1 MVNFEGADPI
11 MANASEN
18 AKINAVVLRLAE
30 AGVRL
35 FGMPWRVKK
44 FHPYPPTVYF
54 TCSNT
59 DLVLNAAER
68 SSSLAHYEAGATPPS
83 IADWVREGYTTVVY
97 VETDHPKPIRLE
109 IMLDGE
115 RLCRASILDQ
125 SFRFMQDA
133 MRMAKVKS
141 ARDDPVYAKIANHA
155 DWPASD
161 FNFDDYVAEVLR
173 IGPNT
178 LVGVDFIARDIGKLI
193 EALKAQKDGSWYHY
207 ADPNDPTRKEYND
220 PILVASL
227 AATKGYGLR
236 EVLSDAAFEP
246 ITQPKTDAISIDPV
260 FSRKFDPRPQLKAK
274 ALHFAISKNLCNVH
288 LDDVG
293 FVFRNEKGE
302 IIVDINRARIHAVD
316 ELGLKTKIPELAG
329 LLGPGIG
336 RAFERALGNAFID
349 IETNSTTIAANP
361 GTIFNGELGVTIG
374 CANCSPIAI
383 PGAVGR
389 LVGGADPKDEK
400 IEFFTTLSMS
410 WRF

>member
-1 MVNFEGADPI
+1 
-11 MANASEN
+11 MANTSEN

-115 RLCRASILDQ
+115 KLCRASILDQ

-141 ARDDPVYAKIANHA
+141 ARDNPVYAKIANHA

-236 EVLSDAAFEP
+236 EVLSDAVFEP
-246 ITQPKTDAISIDPV
+246 ITQPKTDAISIDPI

-274 ALHFAISKNLCNVH
+274 ALHFAISKKLCNVH

-349 IETNSTTIAANP
+349 IETNSTTIAATP

>member
-1 MVNFEGADPI
+1 

-18 AKINAVVLRLAE
+18 AKANAVILRLAE

-35 FGMPWRVKK
+35 FGLPWRMKK
-44 FHPYPPTVYF
+44 FHPYPPTLYF

-59 DLVLNAAER
+59 DLILNAAER
-68 SSSLAHYEAGATPPS
+68 SSSLAHYEIGATPPS
-83 IADWVREGYTTVVY
+83 IADWTREGHTTTVY
-97 VETDHPKPIRLE
+97 VETNHPNPIRLE

-115 RLCRASILDQ
+115 QLCRASVLDK

-141 ARDDPVYAKIANHA
+141 ARDNRVYAEIAHHA

-161 FNFDDYVAEVLR
+161 FNFDNYVAEIVR

-178 LVGVDFIARDIGKLI
+178 LVGIDFVARDSGKLI
-193 EALKAQKDGSWYHY
+193 KELKKQKDGSGYHY
-207 ADPNDPTRKEYND
+207 ADPNDPMRKEYND
-220 PILVASL
+220 PVLVASL

-236 EVLSDAAFEP
+236 EVLSDAIFEP
-246 ITQPKTDAISIDPV
+246 IIQQKTNAVSIDPA
-260 FSRKFDPRPQLKAK
+260 FSGKFDPRPQLKAR
-274 ALHFAISKNLCNVH
+274 ALHFAISRDLCNIH

-316 ELGLKTKIPELAG
+316 ELGLKTEIPELAG

-336 RAFERALGNAFID
+336 RAIEKALGNAFID
-349 IETNSTTIAANP
+349 IEPNSTTIAANP
-361 GTIFNGELGVTIG
+361 GSIFNGKLGVTIG
-374 CANCSPIAI
+374 CANCSPLAI
-383 PGAVGR
+383 PGAVNR
-389 LVGGADPKDEK
+389 LVRGANPKDEK
-400 IEFFTTLSMS
+400 IEFFTTVSLS

>member
-1 MVNFEGADPI
+1 MT
-11 MANASEN
+11 NASEN
-18 AKINAVVLRLAE
+18 AKVNAVVLRLAE

-35 FGMPWRVKK
+35 FGLPWRLKK
-44 FHPYPPTVYF
+44 FHPYPPTLYF

-59 DLVLNAAER
+59 DLILNAAER
-68 SSSLAHYEAGATPPS
+68 SSKLAHYEIGATPPS
-83 IADWVREGYTTVVY
+83 IADWVREGHTTVVY
-97 VETDHPKPIRLE
+97 VETNHPNPIRLE

-115 RLCRASILDQ
+115 QLCRASVLDK

-141 ARDDPVYAKIANHA
+141 ARDNPVYAQIASQI

-161 FNFDDYVAEVLR
+161 FNFDDYVAQIVR

-178 LVGVDFIARDIGKLI
+178 LVGVDFIARDSGNLI
-193 EALKAQKDGSWYHY
+193 KALKAQKDGSWYHY
-207 ADPNDPTRKEYND
+207 ADPNDPMRKEYND

-236 EVLSDAAFEP
+236 EVLSDAVFEP
-246 ITQPKTDAISIDPV
+246 FTQPNTTAVSTDPA

-274 ALHFAISKNLCNVH
+274 ALHFAISKDLCNVH

-336 RAFERALGNAFID
+336 RAFEKALGNAFID
-349 IETNSTTIAANP
+349 VGSNSTTIAANP
-361 GTIFNGELGVTIG
+361 GSIFDGELGVTIG

-383 PGAVGR
+383 PGAVNR
-389 LVGGADPKDEK
+389 LVRGADQKDEK
-400 IEFFTTLSMS
+400 IEFFTTVSLS
-410 WRF
+410 WKF

>member
-1 MVNFEGADPI
+1 

-18 AKINAVVLRLAE
+18 AKVNTVVLRLAE

-35 FGMPWRVKK
+35 FGMPWRMKK

-68 SSSLAHYEAGATPPS
+68 SSSLAHYEAGATPSS

-115 RLCRASILDQ
+115 KLCRASILDQ

-141 ARDDPVYAKIANHA
+141 ARDDPVYAKIAHHA

-193 EALKAQKDGSWYHY
+193 DALKAQKDGSWYHY

-236 EVLSDAAFEP
+236 EVLSDAVFEP
-246 ITQPKTDAISIDPV
+246 ITQPKTDAISIDPA

-349 IETNSTTIAANP
+349 IETNSTTIAATP
-361 GTIFNGELGVTIG
+361 GSIFNGELGVTIG

-389 LVGGADPKDEK
+389 LIGGTDPKDEK